1 MSSVL
6 IQHYLAE
13 LAKLRQVGGTHR
25 ESVVREAFKDLLKGW
40 GRALDLTFVPEYEI
54 ESPAKERRYVDG
66 ALLYGLR
73 LPFGYWEAKDER
85 DDLDAEIELK
95 FKRGYPQD
103 NIVFEDSREAVL
115 IQNRREVI
123 RCAVDDVDRLQRLLE
138 LYFGYERPE
147 IAEFRKAVE
156 QFKADLPAVCEAL
169 RGMIERAYADNATFR
184 AAADKFLKQAQKTIN
199 PALGAADVREILIQ
213 HILTEEIFAL
223 VFPGSNYHEDN
234 NIARELYK
242 LEHTFFTG
250 NTKHQTLK
258 ALEPYYAAIRRSA
271 GQIASH
277 HEKQAFLKTVYENFY
292 KVYNPKAADRLGV
305 VYTPNEIVRFMIES
319 TDWLCE
325 KHFGRNLVDK
335 DVEILDPAAG
345 TGTFISELLEHFRG
359 QPAKL
364 KHKYLEELHANEVAI
379 LPYYVANLNIE
390 ATYAAIS
397 GEYLEYPNLC
407 FVDALDNVAGLRRYT
422 GQQVADLFGMG
433 EENVERIKR
442 QNRRKISVVIG
453 NPPYNANQANEN
465 DNNKNREYPDIDKRI
480 KDTYIKAS
488 TAQKTK
494 LYDMYARFFRWASD
508 RIAENGVVAFISN
521 RSYVDSRTFDGFREV
536 VAREFNEIHIVD
548 LGADIRANPK
558 LSGTKHNVFG
568 IQTGVAIGFLVKRAK
583 SQGCRIFYSRRPE
596 FETAEEKLA
605 WLSKARFDQ
614 IERTEIRPDARHN
627 WLNLTDNDFDSLIPV
642 ASKAAKAAR
651 KPLQEK
657 AIFKLFSLG
666 VVTARD
672 EWVYGG
678 NRDEVA
684 MKVHALIDG
693 YNVDRKRLAGTR
705 NDDLAAKLDYSIKW
719 TRAVKRDLIKN
730 IAYEFDDKLLIESLY
745 RPYVKKAL
753 YFSQQLN
760 EMQYQLRDTFGWGLE
775 NIAILMDVSG
785 TKPFSAL
792 GTKVLPDYHTNGD
805 SICFPLYRY
814 SGGNRADNITDWALK
829 QFRDHYK
836 NGVTPAKAGAQRLSA
851 SAKAESLGS
860 GLRRNDEQG
869 QALGSGLRR
878 DDEHGETEPS
888 SGPSGER
895 NGGVPP
901 LLPEGEGKSA
911 ARARARAITKP
922 DIFHYVYA
930 VLHDPLY
937 REKYAQNLKREF
949 PRIPFYPDF
958 WRWAEWGQ
966 ALMELHIAYES
977 VEPWPLART
986 DIADEKAR
994 KNGASPKALLRADK
1008 DNGRIVL
1015 DSETTLAGIPTEA
1028 WNYKLGNRSA
1038 LEWILD
1044 QYKEKKPKDPT
1055 IREKFDTY
1063 CFADY
1068 KDKVIDLLA
1077 RVTRVSV
1084 ETQAIVEAMRAAPR
1098 SS

>member
-6 IQHYLAE
+6 IQQYLAE
-13 LAKLRQVGGTHR
+13 LARLRQVGGTHR
-25 ESVVREAFKDLLKGW
+25 ESVVREAFKDLLKNW
-40 GRALDLTFVPEYEI
+40 GRAHDLTFVPEYEI

-115 IQNRREVI
+115 IQNRREVM
-123 RCAVDDVDRLQRLLE
+123 RCAVDDVEKLQRVLE
-138 LYFGYERPE
+138 LFFGYERPE

-169 RGMIERAYADNATFR
+169 RGMIEKAHADNAGFR
-184 AAADKFLKQAQKTIN
+184 AASDKFLKQAQEAIN
-199 PALGAADVREILIQ
+199 PSLGEADVREILIQ

-258 ALEPYYAAIRRSA
+258 ALEPYHAAIRRSA
-271 GQIASH
+271 AQISSH
-277 HEKQAFLKTVYENFY
+277 HEKQTFLKVVYENFY

-319 TDWLCE
+319 ADWLCE
-325 KHFGRNLVDK
+325 KHFGRNLVDR

-407 FVDALDNVAGLRRYT
+407 FVDTLDNVAGLRRYT
-422 GQQVADLFGMG
+422 GQQIADLFGMG

-465 DNNKNREYPDIDKRI
+465 DNNKNREYPDIDARI

-521 RSYVDSRTFDGFREV
+521 RSYIDSRTFDGFRDV
-536 VAREFNEIHIVD
+536 VAREFNEIHVVD
-548 LGADIRANPK
+548 LGADVRANPK

-583 SQGCRIFYSRRPE
+583 AQGCRIFYSRRPE
-596 FETAEEKLA
+596 LETAEEKLA
-605 WLSKARFDQ
+605 WLSRAHIDQ
-614 IERTEIRPDARHN
+614 IEHTEIRPDARHN
-627 WLNLTDNDFDSLIPV
+627 WLNLTDNDFDSLIPLIDKRTKMQKKG
-642 ASKAAKAAR
+642 ANR
-651 KPLQEK
+651 
-657 AIFKLFSLG
+657 AIFKLFG
-666 VVTARD
+666 NGINTARD
-672 EWVYGG
+672 QWVTDIDVVRLREKAEFFLTEFARYG
-678 NRDEVA
+678 RDE
-684 MKVHALIDG
+684 K
-693 YNVDRKRLAGTR
+693 KFAGSVKWSR
-705 NDDLAAKLDYSIKW
+705 NLKNKLVRGMHES
-719 TRAVKRDLIKN
+719 
-730 IAYEFDDKLLIESLY
+730 FDPGHIHRYAY
-745 RPYVKKAL
+745 RPYFNIHGYLSPLMIDELGQFEAFDVDDNVT
-753 YFSQQLN
+753 LN
-760 EMQYQLRDTFGWGLE
+760 FPAGKDFRCLATRLPSDFHYIGD
-775 NIAILMDVSG
+775 
-785 TKPFSAL
+785 
-792 GTKVLPDYHTNGD
+792 TKVVGLLRKEDGQVV
-805 SICFPLYRY
+805 
-814 SGGNRADNITDWALK
+814 DNITDWALK

-836 NGVTPAKAGAQRLSA
+836 NAVTPAKAGAQRLSVSDDAKTLDSRLRGNDERAGTERA
-851 SAKAESLGS
+851 SAAASENGS
-860 GLRRNDEQG
+860 
-869 QALGSGLRR
+869 
-878 DDEHGETEPS
+878 
-888 SGPSGER
+888 
-895 NGGVPP
+895 VPP
-901 LLPEGEGKSA
+901 LLPKGEGKQAGRSK
-911 ARARARAITKP
+911 ARAITKM

-930 VLHDPLY
+930 VLHDPVY

-949 PRIPFYPDF
+949 PRIPLYGNEHPYF
-958 WRWAEWGQ
+958 WRWADWGK
-966 ALMELHIAYES
+966 ALMDLHIGYES

-986 DIADEKAR
+986 DIPDEKAR
-994 KNGASPKALLRADK
+994 KNGALPKAMLKADK

-1015 DSETTLAGIPTEA
+1015 DSETTLSGVPPEA
-1028 WNYKLGNRSA
+1028 WEYRLGNRSA

-1055 IREKFDTY
+1055 IREQFNTY
-1063 CFADY
+1063 RFANY
-1068 KDKVIDLLA
+1068 KIKVIDLLA

-1084 ETQAIVEAMRAAPR
+1084 ETRAIVEAMRAAPR
-1098 SS
+1098 VP

>member
-1 MSSVL
+1 MSRIL
-6 IQHYLAE
+6 IQQYLAD
-13 LAKLRQVGGTHR
+13 LSKLRQVGGTHR

-40 GRALDLTFVPEYEI
+40 ARSHELTFVPEYEI
-54 ESPAKERRYVDG
+54 ETPAKERRYVDG

-138 LYFGYERPE
+138 LFFGYERPE

-156 QFKADLPAVCEAL
+156 QFKADLPAVCDAL
-169 RGMIERAYADNATFR
+169 RDMIERAYDGNAGFR
-184 AAADKFLKQAQKTIN
+184 AAADKFLKQAQETIN
-199 PALGAADVREILIQ
+199 PSLGEADVREILIQ

-223 VFPGSNYHEDN
+223 VFPGTNYHEDN

-250 NTKHQTLK
+250 NTKHQNLR

-271 GQIASH
+271 GQIGSH
-277 HEKQAFLKTVYENFY
+277 HEKQTFLKVVYENFY

-319 TDWLCE
+319 SDWLCE
-325 KHFGRNLVDK
+325 KHFGCNLIDR

-407 FVDALDNVAGLRRYT
+407 FVDTLDNVGGLRRYT
-422 GQQVADLFGMG
+422 GQQIADLFGLG
-433 EENVERIKR
+433 EENIERIKR

-465 DNNKNREYPDIDKRI
+465 DNNKNREYPDIDTRI

-508 RIAENGVVAFISN
+508 RIAENGVVAFVSN
-521 RSYVDSRTFDGFREV
+521 RSYIDSRTFDGFRDV
-536 VAREFNEIHIVD
+536 VAKEFNEIHIVD
-548 LGADIRANPK
+548 LGADVRANPK

-583 SQGCRIFYSRRPE
+583 AQGCRIFYSRRPE
-596 FETAEEKLA
+596 FETAEEKLS
-605 WLSKARFDQ
+605 WLSKARIDR
-614 IERTEIRPDARHN
+614 IEHVEIRPDAKHN
-627 WLNLTDNDFDSLIPV
+627 WLNLTDNDFDTLIPV
-642 ASKAAKAAR
+642 ASKAAKAAK
-651 KPLQEK
+651 KPSQEK
-657 AIFKLFSLG
+657 AIFKLISNG
-666 VVTARD
+666 IVTARD
-672 EWVYGG
+672 EWMTDFSVT
-678 NRDEVA
+678 
-684 MKVHALIDG
+684 ALQAKARRFCEIYDTELERWHQSPESKEK
-693 YNVDRKRLAGTR
+693 DKQKRKISLR
-705 NDDLAAKLDYSIKW
+705 NFVSREIKW
-719 TRAVKRDLIKN
+719 TEELEAHIDRGTH
-730 IAYEFDDKLLIESLY
+730 IEYDEKKIRVSAY
-745 RPYVKKAL
+745 RPYVSMPTYYA
-753 YFSQQLN
+753 
-760 EMQYQLRDTFGWGLE
+760 R
-775 NIAILMDVSG
+775 
-785 TKPFSAL
+785 
-792 GTKVLPDYHTNGD
+792 VLTHRTYLQDYLFPIDREWANRA
-805 SICFPLYRY
+805 ICFVNGARLNFAAIAVNSLPNYAMFSLDPIQCAGASRY
-814 SGGNRADNITDWALK
+814 ESNGAKVDNITDWALK
-829 QFRDHYK
+829 QFKDYYK
-836 NGVTPAKAGAQRLSA
+836 GG
-851 SAKAESLGS
+851 
-860 GLRRNDEQG
+860 
-869 QALGSGLRR
+869 
-878 DDEHGETEPS
+878 PS
-888 SGPSGER
+888 SGPSGHHGAPGH
-895 NGGVPP
+895 GGQ
-901 LLPEGEGKSA
+901 LYPEGEGKKA
-911 ARARARAITKP
+911 ARAKARAITKL

-930 VLHDPLY
+930 VLHDPVY

-958 WRWAEWGQ
+958 WRWADWGKV
-966 ALMELHIAYES
+966 LMDLHIGYES
-977 VEPWPLART
+977 VEPWSLART
-986 DIADEKAR
+986 DVADEKAR
-994 KNGASPKALLRADK
+994 RNGASPKAMLKADK

-1015 DSETTLAGIPTEA
+1015 DSETTLSGVPGEA
-1028 WNYKLGNRSA
+1028 WDYRLGNRSA

-1044 QYKEKKPKDPT
+1044 QYKETKPKDPT

-1063 CFADY
+1063 RFADY

-1084 ETQAIVEAMRAAPR
+1084 ETHRIVEGMKTALH
-1098 SS
+1098 